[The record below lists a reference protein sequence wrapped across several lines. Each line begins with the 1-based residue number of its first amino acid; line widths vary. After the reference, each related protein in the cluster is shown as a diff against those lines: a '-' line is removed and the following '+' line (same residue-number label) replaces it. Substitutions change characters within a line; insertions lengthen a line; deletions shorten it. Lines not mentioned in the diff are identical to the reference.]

1 MKMEYQVAILS
12 SDAIFAR
19 MLEIEFKMLNLSVLV
34 SDALASRDHS
44 QVVLLDLDSATPPPS
59 GCYRQMIGFTKHSD
73 LLTVDSH
80 RQCSMIL
87 HRPFEVRLL
96 RREVLSCL
104 AQDPSAP
111 VTYLPKSETKGDR
124 ELFLDLEKKTF
135 VSDGGHEIAL
145 TPVECKIMECL
156 LENRGS
162 TVSKEEIAS
171 LIGESSANKTEVY
184 ICYLRRKTDSQNGM
198 RLIRTVRGKGH
209 RID

>member
-1 MKMEYQVAILS
+1 MEYQVAILS
-12 SDAIFAR
+12 TDSVFAR
-19 MLEIEFKMLNLSVLV
+19 MLEIEFKILNLSVLV
-34 SDALASRDHS
+34 ADGLNSRDQS
-44 QVVLLDLDSATPPPS
+44 QVVLLDLDSAAPPPA
-59 GCYRQMIGFTKHSD
+59 GCYRQMIGFTRDSA

-104 AQDPSAP
+104 SQDSATP
-111 VTYLPKSETKGDR
+111 ISYLPKAEIKGAR
-124 ELFLDLEKKTF
+124 EVLLDTEKKTF
-135 VSDGGHEIAL
+135 TSDTGQEISL
-145 TPVECKIMECL
+145 TPVECKLMACL

-162 TVSKEEIAS
+162 TVSKEELAA

-184 ICYLRRKTDSQNGM
+184 ICYLRRKTDTQGGM
-198 RLIRTVRGKGH
+198 RLIRTVRGKGY

>member
-1 MKMEYQVAILS
+1 MEYQVAILS
-12 SDAIFAR
+12 TDSVFAR
-19 MLEIEFKMLNLSVLV
+19 MLEIEFKILNLSVLV
-34 SDALASRDHS
+34 ADGLNSRDHS
-44 QVVLLDLDSATPPPS
+44 QVVLLDLDSTAPPPA
-59 GCYRQMIGFTKHSD
+59 GCYRQMIGFTRDSA

-104 AQDPSAP
+104 SQDSATP
-111 VTYLPKSETKGDR
+111 ISYLPKAEIKGAR
-124 ELFLDLEKKTF
+124 EVLLDTEKKTF
-135 VSDGGHEIAL
+135 TSDMGQEISL
-145 TPVECKIMECL
+145 TPVECKLMACL

-162 TVSKEEIAS
+162 TVSKEELAA

-184 ICYLRRKTDSQNGM
+184 ICYLRRKTNTQGGM
-198 RLIRTVRGKGH
+198 RLIRTVRGKGY

>member
-1 MKMEYQVAILS
+1 MEYQVAVLS
-12 SDAIFAR
+12 SDAVFAR
-19 MLEIEFKMLNLSVLV
+19 MLEIEFRMLNFSVLV
-34 SDALASRDHS
+34 TEKLTSRDHS
-44 QVVLLDLDSATPPPS
+44 QVVLLDLDSATPPPL
-59 GCYRQMIGFTKHSD
+59 GCYRQMIGFTRNSA

-104 AQDPSAP
+104 AQDPASTI
-111 VTYLPKSETKGDR
+111 VYTPKPEPQR
-124 ELFLDLEKKTF
+124 EQLLFLDREKQTF
-135 VSDGGHEIAL
+135 TTDGLNDISL
-145 TPVECKIMECL
+145 TPVECKIMSCL

-162 TVSKEEIAS
+162 TVSKEELSA

-184 ICYLRRKTDSQNGM
+184 ICYLRRKTDSPNGLH
-198 RLIRTVRGKGH
+198 LIRTVRGKGY